1 MLHSVFN
8 NLTDISR
15 AVKPLSIMTDYKME
29 AAKAALQL
37 IKPGQTIGVG
47 AGSTI
52 ANLLSLIA
60 ADAELGSSLTFS
72 TSSFKTANVI
82 INHGFTLL
90 NSAHV
95 KHIDIY
101 FDGCDQFD
109 AQLNALKCGGGIHT
123 AEKIMALLAEEFI
136 LIGDAAKAVERL
148 DTTYPL
154 VLEVLPTALNLVTQW
169 LDKNIP
175 TANTTM
181 RISTQKDG
189 AVITENGNYLLDV
202 YFAELMP
209 LADMNAIKMV
219 PGVVE
224 HSLFLG
230 IASKAIIA
238 GPEGVNIF
246 TPKLK

>member
-1 MLHSVFN
+1 M
-8 NLTDISR
+8 
-15 AVKPLSIMTDYKME
+15 ADYKME
-29 AAKAALQL
+29 AAKAAIQF

-52 ANLLSLIA
+52 ANLLALLA
-60 ADAELGSSLTFS
+60 ADKELAATLSFA
-72 TSSFKTANVI
+72 TSSFKTAKLI
-82 INHGFTLL
+82 TDHGFTLQS
-90 NSAHV
+90 SAHV
-95 KHIDIY
+95 KSIDIY

-123 AEKIMALLAEEFI
+123 SEKIMASLAKEFI
-136 LIGDAAKAVERL
+136 LLGDASKSVTQL

-154 VLEVLPTALNLVTQW
+154 VLEVLPTALQLVTQW
-169 LDKNIP
+169 LQKNIP

-181 RISTQKDG
+181 RMSTQKDG

-202 YFAELMP
+202 YFDEAMDL
-209 LADMNAIKMV
+209 DKMNAIKMV

-238 GPEGVNIF
+238 GEDGVKMIL
-246 TPKLK
+246 PQ

>member
-1 MLHSVFN
+1 M
-8 NLTDISR
+8 
-15 AVKPLSIMTDYKME
+15 ADYKME
-29 AAKAALQL
+29 AAKAALQF

-52 ANLLSLIA
+52 ANLLALLA
-60 ADAELGSSLTFS
+60 ADKELAATLSFA
-72 TSSFKTANVI
+72 TSSFKTANLI
-82 INHGFTLL
+82 TDHGFTLQS
-90 NSAHV
+90 SAHV
-95 KHIDIY
+95 KSIDIY

-123 AEKIMALLAEEFI
+123 SEKIMASLAKEFI
-136 LIGDAAKAVERL
+136 LLGDASKSVEKL

-154 VLEVLPTALNLVTQW
+154 VLEVLPTALQLVTQW
-169 LDKNIP
+169 LQKNTP

-202 YFAELMP
+202 YFAETIGL
-209 LADMNAIKMV
+209 DQMNAIKMV

-238 GPEGVNIF
+238 GEDGVRVIV
-246 TPKLK
+246 PQ